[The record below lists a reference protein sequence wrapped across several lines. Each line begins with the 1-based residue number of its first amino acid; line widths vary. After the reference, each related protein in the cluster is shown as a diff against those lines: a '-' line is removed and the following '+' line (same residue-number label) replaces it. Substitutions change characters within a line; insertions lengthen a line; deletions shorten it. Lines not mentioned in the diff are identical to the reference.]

1 MLNLVEKNKE
11 MLLSGVYTL
20 KDQRQMLQISTLK
33 NINDYDLYLI
43 ACCLCNYKIPEI
55 EEAIDLRQ
63 IYYEKTNFGKIDS
76 YEHPVTDYGKVVT
89 SIRCTNTGNINK
101 KYGSYE
107 FEINCTDDRLISDL
121 WAFKNKDCLKYVDSR
136 TYPDKIIVS
145 IGKEQLSNFKKALDY
160 LMIGYDSDDL
170 EKNLFYQNKSEN
182 TLVDL
187 STLSLPFTPY
197 DFQLQ
202 DAEAIVKKKRVLLG
216 HDMGCVGKN
225 TKVRIQEGK
234 KQTRNT
240 TLHNLYTLFAKNKD
254 IKVKSLINGRFGFIP
269 IKDVLDR
276 GIQKTIKICTT
287 HKTIECTPDHLIY
300 TKNGWKEAINITT
313 EDELFVNGKPTQCI
327 NCGATKDLIK
337 LPTSQYYGYCRKCS
351 YALRDSK
358 WHTKNKLVRKLD
370 KCGYVRLS
378 GELAKSMPNY
388 DKLKGQGGIYEHHQV
403 WYEHTGH
410 IVDTSIECVHH
421 KNGIKTDNR
430 FENLELLLINDHRK
444 LHGDV
449 NAQTLPQNSLDYVI
463 SRGNKLYFVPQLEK
477 VVKIEQG
484 QTQTVYDIVLDS
496 EEIHNF
502 VCNGIVVHNCGKSF
516 ISVLVGESIK
526 MPKLVICPESLRLN
540 WYKEIKQVVPN
551 ADVQI
556 QLSNEE
562 PHFGKD
568 WTIVGYLT
576 VSKYLYEFMQFKCIF
591 VDEAHNCKAVN
602 NWGKP
607 TSKRALSVIT
617 LAENAEY
624 CYLLSGTPLPSHNKD
639 LFNIMKML
647 KCEEFDFNNQ
657 WAFKHFADKFCDPKE
672 TRFGKDYS
680 GNSNSDVLHNYLSNL
695 MVRRRKKEVLPN
707 LKKQRQ
713 FIPVHPKFKKE
724 YKDVEARIRKPQK
737 GDTYMGLAMTG
748 RMLLSQYKIETAID
762 LAESLLNA
770 GESVVLVTNF
780 IETADILK
788 QHFKDDCVSIVGGMS
803 DEKKQKA
810 IDKFQKK
817 EATVCVLNIAA
828 GGVGITLTA
837 SHTMIIIDYAWMPTD
852 MIQVED
858 RICRSG
864 QTEPCMIYY
873 IYCDNAILDNL
884 FIEMISNKS
893 ENIDT
898 VVDNV
903 ENTFDLTSEK
913 ESSSTFITK
922 LILHLGLGVT

>member
-63 IYYEKTNFGKIDS
+63 IYYEKTNFGKIDG

-121 WAFKNKDCLKYVDSR
+121 WAFKNKDCLKYVDSK

-216 HDMGCVGKN
+216 HDMGC
-225 TKVRIQEGK
+225 
-234 KQTRNT
+234 
-240 TLHNLYTLFAKNKD
+240 
-254 IKVKSLINGRFGFIP
+254 
-269 IKDVLDR
+269 
-276 GIQKTIKICTT
+276 
-287 HKTIECTPDHLIY
+287 
-300 TKNGWKEAINITT
+300 
-313 EDELFVNGKPTQCI
+313 
-327 NCGATKDLIK
+327 
-337 LPTSQYYGYCRKCS
+337 
-351 YALRDSK
+351 
-358 WHTKNKLVRKLD
+358 
-370 KCGYVRLS
+370 
-378 GELAKSMPNY
+378 
-388 DKLKGQGGIYEHHQV
+388 
-403 WYEHTGH
+403 
-410 IVDTSIECVHH
+410 
-421 KNGIKTDNR
+421 
-430 FENLELLLINDHRK
+430 
-444 LHGDV
+444 
-449 NAQTLPQNSLDYVI
+449 
-463 SRGNKLYFVPQLEK
+463 
-477 VVKIEQG
+477 
-484 QTQTVYDIVLDS
+484 
-496 EEIHNF
+496 
-502 VCNGIVVHNCGKSF
+502 GKSF

-551 ADVQI
+551 ADVQV

-788 QHFKDDCVSIVGGMS
+788 QHFKDNCVSIVGGMS